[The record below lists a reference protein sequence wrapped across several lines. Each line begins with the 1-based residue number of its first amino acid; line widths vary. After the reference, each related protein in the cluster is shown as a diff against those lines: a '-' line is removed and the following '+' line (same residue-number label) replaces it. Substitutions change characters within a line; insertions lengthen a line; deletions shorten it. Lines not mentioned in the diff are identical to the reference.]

1 MKKAGGGLKPLVYVT
16 RKLPEEIIS
25 RLKENYEVDMWPEEE
40 VQVPR
45 EVLVEK
51 VKKADAL
58 LTVITDQLDEELFS
72 AANHLKVV
80 ANMAVGYDNIDLDAA
95 SRRGVAVCNTPD
107 VLTDT
112 TADLTFALLLAT
124 ARRMIEAAEF
134 VKNGEWKSWSPL
146 LLAGTD
152 VHHKTI
158 GIVGMGK
165 IGTVVAKRAAGFD
178 MEIIYHNRRRHEVAE
193 EMLGARY
200 CEMDELLAEADFVVC
215 LAPLTEE
222 TKGMFGADQFRKMK
236 KEAIFINASRGPVVD
251 EAALYDALQSG
262 EIAAAGLDV
271 FELEP
276 IGADHPLLPLPNV
289 VALPHIG
296 SATKETRLAMMD
308 TCCDN
313 LDTIFADRAPQ
324 TLVNKDF
331 LNWRKQEWSTGS
343 LGIAED

>member
-1 MKKAGGGLKPLVYVT
+1 MKPLVYVT
-16 RKLPEEIIS
+16 RKLPEEIVS
-25 RLKENYEVDMWPEEE
+25 RLKENYEVDMWPKED

-45 EVLVEK
+45 EVLLEK
-51 VKKADAL
+51 VKKVDAL
-58 LTVITDQLDEELFS
+58 LTVISDQLDEEMFS
-72 AANHLKVV
+72 AGENLKVV
-80 ANMAVGYDNIDLDAA
+80 ANMAVGYDNIDLESA
-95 SRRGVAVCNTPD
+95 SRHDVAICNTPD

-112 TADLTFALLLAT
+112 TADLAFALLLAT

-134 VKNGEWKSWSPL
+134 IKEGEWKSWSPL

-178 MEIIYHNRRRHEVAE
+178 MEIIYHNRQRHEVAE

-200 CEMDELLAEADFVVC
+200 CSFDELLAEADFVVC
-215 LAPLTEE
+215 LAPLTKE
-222 TKGMFGADQFRKMK
+222 TRGMFQREQFQKMK
-236 KEAIFINASRGPVVD
+236 KDAIFINASRGPIVN
-251 EAALYDALQSG
+251 EEALYEALQAG
-262 EIAAAGLDV
+262 DIAAAGLDV
-271 FELEP
+271 FNKEP
-276 IGADHPLLPLPNV
+276 INADHPLLKLKNV

-296 SATKETRLAMMD
+296 SATRETRIAMME

-313 LDTIFADRAPQ
+313 LDAIFADRAPK

-331 LNWRKQEWSTGS
+331 LGSRK
-343 LGIAED
+343 

>member
-1 MKKAGGGLKPLVYVT
+1 MKPLVYVT
-16 RKLPEEIIS
+16 RKLPEEIVA
-25 RLKENYEVDMWPEEE
+25 RLKENYEVDMWSKED

-45 EVLVEK
+45 EVLLEK
-51 VKKADAL
+51 VQEADAL
-58 LTVITDQLDEELFS
+58 LTVISDRMDEEVF
-72 AANHLKVV
+72 AAGKNLKAV
-80 ANMAVGYDNIDLDAA
+80 ANMAVGYDNIDLDSA
-95 SRRGVAVCNTPD
+95 SRHNVAICNTPD

-112 TADLTFALLLAT
+112 TADLAFALLLAT

-134 VKNGEWKSWSPL
+134 VKQGEWKSWSPM

-178 MEIIYHNRRRHEVAE
+178 MEIIYHNRNRHEVAE

-200 CEMDELLAEADFVVC
+200 CSLDELLGEADFVIC
-215 LAPLTEE
+215 LAPLTKE
-222 TKGMFGADQFRKMK
+222 TKGMFQREQFQKMK
-236 KEAIFINASRGPVVD
+236 KDAIFINASRGPIVN
-251 EAALYDALQSG
+251 EEALYEALQAG
-262 EIAAAGLDV
+262 DIAAAGLDV
-271 FELEP
+271 FNEEP
-276 IGADHPLLPLPNV
+276 IGADHPLLQLKNV

-296 SATKETRLAMMD
+296 SATKETRIAMME

-313 LDTIFADRAPQ
+313 LEAIFADRAPK

-331 LNWRKQEWSTGS
+331 LSYRR
-343 LGIAED
+343 

>member
-1 MKKAGGGLKPLVYVT
+1 MKPLVYVT
-16 RKLPEEIIS
+16 RKLPEEIIV
-25 RLKENYEVDMWPEEE
+25 RLQENYEIDMWSKAE

-45 EVLVEK
+45 EILLEK

-58 LTVITDQLDEELFS
+58 LTVISDRLDEELFS
-72 AANHLKVV
+72 KGENLKVV
-80 ANMAVGYDNIDLDAA
+80 ANMAVGYDNVDLDAA
-95 SRRGVAVCNTPD
+95 SKYGIAICNTPD

-112 TADLTFALLLAT
+112 TADLAFALLLAT
-124 ARRMIEAAEF
+124 ARRMVEAAEF
-134 VKNGEWKSWSPL
+134 VKNGEWKSWSPM

-200 CEMDELLAEADFVVC
+200 CSMDELLEEADFVVC

-222 TKGMFGADQFRKMK
+222 TKGMFQREQFQKMK
-236 KEAIFINASRGPVVD
+236 KDAIFINASRGPIVN
-251 EAALYDALQSG
+251 EEALYDALQAG

-271 FELEP
+271 FNEEP
-276 IGADHPLLPLPNV
+276 IGANHPLLALTNV

-296 SATKETRLAMMD
+296 SATKETRIAMME

-313 LDTIFADRAPQ
+313 LDAIFADRTPR

-331 LNWRKQEWSTGS
+331 LSSRH
-343 LGIAED
+343 

>member
-1 MKKAGGGLKPLVYVT
+1 MKPLVYVT
-16 RKLPEEIIS
+16 RKLPEEIVA
-25 RLKENYEVDMWPEEE
+25 RLKENYEVDMWPQED

-45 EVLVEK
+45 EILLKK
-51 VKKADAL
+51 VKEADAL
-58 LTVITDQLDEELFS
+58 LTVITDQLDEEVFS
-72 AANHLKVV
+72 AGANLRAV
-80 ANMAVGYDNIDLDAA
+80 ANMAVGYDNINLESA
-95 SRRGVAVCNTPD
+95 SKHGVAVCNTPD

-112 TADLTFALLLAT
+112 TADLAFALLLAT

-134 VKNGEWKSWSPL
+134 VKNGEWKSWSPM

-200 CEMDELLAEADFVVC
+200 CSLDELLAEADFVVC

-222 TKGMFGADQFRKMK
+222 TKGMFQREQFQKMK
-236 KEAIFINASRGPVVD
+236 KDAMFINASRGPIVNED
-251 EAALYDALQSG
+251 ALYDALQAG
-262 EIAAAGLDV
+262 DIAAAGLDV
-271 FELEP
+271 FNKEP
-276 IGADHPLLPLPNV
+276 IGADHPLLKLNNV

-296 SATKETRLAMMD
+296 SATKETRLAMME

-313 LDTIFADRAPQ
+313 LDAIFADRAPK
-324 TLVNKDF
+324 TLVNKEF
-331 LNWRKQEWSTGS
+331 LS
-343 LGIAED
+343 